1 MEMPRQFHFTRLRL
15 ISSLAGI
22 SLLLV
27 QAVTQA
33 EYTIQVGAFADQERA
48 TGLVAQLRYEGFP
61 CTMHANATGS
71 SHLTRVRVGPYP
83 DRATANAAYK
93 RLGAMGVD
101 GFLVSTAP
109 SRSGNTK
116 NTVDTPLTIGDIPR
130 PGETAIHLAQADS
143 DESMSVGEPLFSG
156 TQSQPATLTAQ
167 NEPVEVP
174 QSKDDLFGT
183 SDEEPSSMEELFG
196 TPDEEPSS
204 ADELFGTSVADDK
217 TRLSGFFQSK
227 FAYTYKSP
235 NHASLFR
242 NLLEVGRTG
251 RFNNNISWKISA
263 RGAYDAVFNLTDHYS
278 NQVENNRQ
286 WEGRVDQTYVDVSAG
301 DWDFRLGRQNIIWGE
316 MVGLF
321 FADVVS
327 AKDTRQWVAQDFDLI
342 RIPQWATRAEYFK
355 GDFHTEAIWIPFPT
369 YDEIGKPGDDFYPI
383 QETSMEG
390 LPLKYKSEDKPTR
403 DPTNSAYGLR
413 TSILKS
419 GWDISGFYYRS
430 VDQQP
435 AFFREINLGPNP
447 EIIIKP
453 DHKKIHQF
461 GATLA
466 KDFSMVLLKAEAIFT
481 KGRYF
486 AVDNLNDD
494 DGVVKQD
501 TLDYVIGLERN
512 LADGTLVN
520 FQIFQRWYT
529 DHDSDI
535 AYDEFENG
543 ASFFTQ
549 KDFNSR
555 LGAEFLFISSLNRP
569 DWMARP
575 RVTWNLNGN
584 WTTAV
589 GMDIFGGK
597 SKGLIGGRFEDSSR
611 IYVQARYTF

>member
-1 MEMPRQFHFTRLRL
+1 MKMPRQFHFTRLRL

-33 EYTIQVGAFADQERA
+33 EYTVQVGAFADQERA
-48 TGLVAQLRYEGFP
+48 TGLVAQLRHEGFP

-83 DRATANAAYK
+83 DRATADVAYK
-93 RLGAMGVD
+93 RLDAMGVD
-101 GFLVSTAP
+101 GFIVSTAP
-109 SRSGNTK
+109 SRSDNTI
-116 NTVDTPLTIGDIPR
+116 DAAGTPQTTEIMPSLD
-130 PGETAIHLAQADS
+130 ETAIHLAQADS
-143 DESMSVGEPLFSG
+143 DESESIGEPLFSG
-156 TQSQPATLTAQ
+156 TQIQPAKLTAQ
-167 NEPVEVP
+167 NETP
-174 QSKDDLFGT
+174 QSRDELFGT
-183 SDEEPSSMEELFG
+183 SDEEPSSTEELFG
-196 TPDEEPSS
+196 TTDEEPSS
-204 ADELFGTSVADDK
+204 VDALFGTSVADDK

-235 NHASLFR
+235 SHASLFR

-286 WEGRVDQTYVDVSAG
+286 WEGRLDQTYLDTSAG
-301 DWDFRLGRQNIIWGE
+301 DFDFRIGRQNIIWGE

-383 QETSMEG
+383 QETSMDG
-390 LPLKYKSEDKPTR
+390 LPIRYKAEDQPTR
-403 DPTNSAYGLR
+403 DPSNSAYGLR
-413 TSILKS
+413 TSFLKS

-435 AFFREINLGPNP
+435 AFFREVSSGPNP
-447 EIIIKP
+447 EIIFKP

-461 GATLA
+461 GTTLA
-466 KDFSMVLLKAEAIFT
+466 KDFSTVLVKGRGHLYHGPVLL
-481 KGRYF
+481 GR
-486 AVDNLNDD
+486 
-494 DGVVKQD
+494 
-501 TLDYVIGLERN
+501 
-512 LADGTLVN
+512 
-520 FQIFQRWYT
+520 
-529 DHDSDI
+529 
-535 AYDEFENG
+535 
-543 ASFFTQ
+543 
-549 KDFNSR
+549 
-555 LGAEFLFISSLNRP
+555 
-569 DWMARP
+569 
-575 RVTWNLNGN
+575 
-584 WTTAV
+584 
-589 GMDIFGGK
+589 
-597 SKGLIGGRFEDSSR
+597 
-611 IYVQARYTF
+611 